1 MSIKSTFQELQAGR
15 IKRYEDLAKRQAREK
30 VAATFA
36 NVGGAVLGS
45 VINDALRNTTQNF
58 ISSAPVMNERIQF
71 KLATKNA
78 NRINNIQS
86 AIDQSGKTTQQ
97 YFFDTHRE
105 SFEEQAKNAL
115 AEREGEVGWRQIAAN
130 PDVYDS
136 LLDQEMKKLSEAMA
150 TNHNEAFGMVSRLG
164 TQEEFDAAVA
174 LATRNAKPSNVASL
188 IGRQISNMFTGKS
201 SADYEAEALAAIQNS
216 QFSGNAKAL
225 NAFMEEYE
233 RKGNIVSAYNYAQFV
248 EGLKEPEDRVKED
261 TEEKIFTVG
270 SGKYVSIFKQATTT
284 KTDRFTGETKTE
296 TGRPEEIWNSATDD
310 PQIAA
315 QLLQDAMA
323 EYFNYAEQ
331 SRLYFTG
338 DGKNEFARRVLAEFD
353 RIGDYSNPGQY
364 EREGEIFSEL
374 AQNINY
380 VPNERLSEELSAT
393 ADVVLTEALGLQALT
408 TQLQMG
414 EISREEYER
423 RMKVIIAEVPF
434 LFDAIRSTRV
444 QSYEDLQ

>member
-78 NRINNIQS
+78 NRINNIQN

-115 AEREGEVGWRQIAAN
+115 AEREGEADWRQIAAN

-150 TNHNEAFGMVSRLG
+150 TNHSEAFGMVSRLG
-164 TQEEFDAAVA
+164 TQEEFDASVA

-188 IGRQISNMFTGKS
+188 IGRQVSNMFKGKS

-248 EGLKEPEDRVKED
+248 SGLEAPKDREQTTETVDTVAIPGTGVLLERKVVKTTDRYTGEIRQSLTTNEIYNFQKHNPTQAAEKMANDLRTRFDFATESGNDLNERGVTTLYRRVEDELGIELTNIRTASEYADVSKIYTEVMSDSSLVKNPERAAERQGLIDIMTTQMGQIEGLVARLADM
-261 TEEKIFTVG
+261 
-270 SGKYVSIFKQATTT
+270 
-284 KTDRFTGETKTE
+284 
-296 TGRPEEIWNSATDD
+296 DD
-310 PQIAA
+310 PNAQMDAVEQVAA
-315 QLLQDAMA
+315 Q
-323 EYFNYAEQ
+323 YAEIIKIINQ
-331 SRLYFTG
+331 RYGVTVFG
-338 DGKNEFARRVLAEFD
+338 
-353 RIGDYSNPGQY
+353 
-364 EREGEIFSEL
+364 EGL
-374 AQNINY
+374 
-380 VPNERLSEELSAT
+380 
-393 ADVVLTEALGLQALT
+393 
-408 TQLQMG
+408 
-414 EISREEYER
+414 
-423 RMKVIIAEVPF
+423 
-434 LFDAIRSTRV
+434 
-444 QSYEDLQ
+444 